1 MTLASSYLGA
11 LDCKLLMG
19 VTEVTQNHWRQ
30 LQKRPLNSLNHEIA
44 WISTGIE
51 DHSLKI
57 NISTFLLL
65 HPILLRALQKTTWSK
80 CQTLKQRSVS
90 SIRPVGDLRFLKAAW
105 RSSWGP
111 LLTPAIGIPGFWL
124 LPGFASMNHFNSLI
138 PCSRVWAD
146 GQQTSVNHITYYPN
160 TPLVFNWKKAWICM
174 EAALGCAALKSSAAT
189 ALLSF
194 NLWRN
199 TFQKQDIEL
208 LTKERITNAEQEG
221 ATGRDM
227 GVEKNLHIG
236 PPL

>member
-65 HPILLRALQKTTWSK
+65 HPILLRALQKTTWPK
-80 CQTLKQRSVS
+80 CQTLRQRSVS

-111 LLTPAIGIPGFWL
+111 LLTPAIDQAFDCSL
-124 LPGFASMNHFNSLI
+124 ASLQWTIS
-138 PCSRVWAD
+138 
-146 GQQTSVNHITYYPN
+146 T
-160 TPLVFNWKKAWICM
+160 
-174 EAALGCAALKSSAAT
+174 
-189 ALLSF
+189 LSF
-194 NLWRN
+194 HVQE
-199 TFQKQDIEL
+199 F
-208 LTKERITNAEQEG
+208 EQMVNKPVW
-221 ATGRDM
+221 TT
-227 GVEKNLHIG
+227 
-236 PPL
+236 